1 MNPSNPESD
10 HISSPGPLL
19 HVRKPVLTGLV
30 GLLLLIAMPTSAHA
44 QFSISG
50 QVYLD
55 ADVSQSF
62 TGGDSGIDGVTVV
75 LYDVAGNSC
84 QSVATSGGGLYS
96 FAGLAAGDYRVYEAA
111 GETVGALTVCPPTE
125 STADP
130 VSRTVTSGTIQD
142 PSDYISTTPNRID
155 LTLAADILGQ
165 EFGDYLL
172 GPSFPCDDTAWLLQQ
187 TPSEVWEIDLT
198 TGTPTGPLATLS
210 TGLTNAFGFD
220 VLDGYLWGA
229 NLNQASPKSQANGI
243 TVVSSDS
250 NSVLLPYLN
259 DGGDPTSMVFNAGD
273 VTLDGYLV
281 QSAKYNDVLFGTRKL
296 CWVDVNPQRP
306 TYLSRIDPA
315 TGLPDTGCVSIPVPT
330 GADLAMHP
338 QDGLLYSVQ
347 NHESALQDLIIAD
360 PVTGSTTEVLDVLPR
375 CPVPSNAYGAQY
387 FDVEGF
393 LYASCNSNGDIYRID
408 LRTPGVVG
416 DVVLFS
422 NGPTTVQNDGGRC
435 ALASQATDFGDAP
448 DTYGT
453 TVASDGPRHRV
464 VPDLL
469 LGALIDNESDG
480 LPGAGA
486 TGDDLDAV
494 DDADGLV
501 GNFAW
506 STMADSLSVTVS
518 IANTTGSTAYVGC
531 YVDFDEDGTFDTA
544 DEYTES
550 STATSGNLTM
560 TWTTPA
566 GQVNNPPFARCRTS
580 TDQAAI
586 QTPTGAALDGEVE
599 DHALSFPA
607 MPTCNDGILN
617 QDETQIDCGG
627 ATCPACLTFGMHP
640 DKSKMKF
647 GRKPGKLD
655 YLMVQGGFE
664 LASYDP
670 TVCDFTLAITNANGA
685 VTSFSVAAGQLQQRG
700 KCAVYSDK
708 AAKKMGG
715 TQRVQVCAMR
725 EADRWRYNLK
735 GFGEFSAEA
744 TLADMNLR
752 LDTCADSFARGTTW
766 TQKKNGWILPR
777 STWVP

>member
-1 MNPSNPESD
+1 M
-10 HISSPGPLL
+10 
-19 HVRKPVLTGLV
+19 TGLL
-30 GLLLLIAMPTSAHA
+30 GLLLLVAMSTSAHA

-55 ADVSQSF
+55 ADVSLSF

-75 LYDVAGNSC
+75 LYDVSGSSC
-84 QSVATSGGGLYS
+84 LSVATSGGGLYS
-96 FAGLAAGDYRVYEAA
+96 FAGLAAGDYRIYEAA
-111 GETVGALTVCPPTE
+111 GETVGALTACPPTE

-142 PSDYISTTPNRID
+142 PPDYISTTPNRID

-165 EFGDYLL
+165 DFGDYLL

-187 TPSEVWEIDLT
+187 NPSEVWEIDLT

-220 VLDGYLWGA
+220 VLNGYLWGA
-229 NLNQASPKSQANGI
+229 NLDPASVNSQANGI

-281 QSAKYNDVLFGTRKL
+281 QSHGKIPPPTLFGYEKL
-296 CWVDVNPQRP
+296 CWVDVNPQRT

-315 TGLPDTGCVSIPVPT
+315 TGLADTGCVSISPQT

-347 NHESALQDLIIAD
+347 SHESALQDLIITD

-375 CPVPSNAYGAQY
+375 CPLPSNAYGAQY

-408 LRTPGVVG
+408 LTTPGVVG

-453 TVASDGPRHRV
+453 TIASDGPRHRV

-480 LPGAGA
+480 QPDAGA
-486 TGDDLDAV
+486 AGDDLDAV

-518 IANTTGSTAYVGC
+518 VVNTTGSTAYVGC
-531 YVDFDEDGTFDTA
+531 YVDFDEDGTFNTT

-550 STATSGNLTM
+550 STATSGNPTM

-566 GQVNNPPFARCRTS
+566 GQANNPPFARCRIS
-580 TDQAAI
+580 TDQVAI
-586 QTPTGAALDGEVE
+586 QTPTGAAVDGEVE

-607 MPTCNDGILN
+607 MPTCSDGILN
-617 QDETQIDCGG
+617 LDETAIDCGG
-627 ATCPACLTFGMHP
+627 SCPNVCLTFGMHP
-640 DKSKMKF
+640 DVSRMKF
-647 GRKPGKLD
+647 GRGASGLD
-655 YLMVQGGFE
+655 YLLVQGG
-664 LASYDP
+664 LSPIAWDP
-670 TVCDFTLAITNANGA
+670 VTCAFDLAISNANGP
-685 VTSFSVAAGQLQQRG
+685 VVSFSAPAGSTTPR
-700 KCAVYSDK
+700 KRCSIFKDK
-708 AAKKMGG
+708 AARKSGG
-715 TQRVQVCAMR
+715 LQRLQVCSMLDPSKVR
-725 EADRWRYNLK
+725 FNLK
-735 GFGEFSAEA
+735 GFEDYDAAA
-744 TLADMNLR
+744 TLADMTIEVTACGSTYSR
-752 LDTCADSFARGTTW
+752 HTTW
-766 TQKKNGWILPR
+766 RQLKRGWLLPR
-777 STWVP
+777 AVWGP